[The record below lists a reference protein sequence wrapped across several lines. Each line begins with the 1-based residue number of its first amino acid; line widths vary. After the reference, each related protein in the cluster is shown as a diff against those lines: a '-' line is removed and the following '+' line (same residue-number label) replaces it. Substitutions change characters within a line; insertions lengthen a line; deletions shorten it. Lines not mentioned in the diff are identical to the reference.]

1 VAVAIA
7 AAAAAAAAVAVAI
20 AAAAAAAVVV
30 VAAAAGKR
38 FLLSDHWRA
47 RGNTGLLLLGSYCS
61 GICRNAPR
69 SA

>member
-1 VAVAIA
+1 VAIV

-20 AAAAAAAVVV
+20 AAAAAAAAVVV